1 MMKKAGILSAE
12 KIGHTFIY
20 SLNRENFVSNEKFQ
34 EKKSEENIYQ
44 EDELAQ
50 QATDNIMI
58 SDKISFDTSEIANN
72 NIVITKDMS
81 SLKTDLTISRRIK
94 RIDPSDPD
102 NPVEIYYNAL
112 DGNYSKKISPHFDN
126 VDYEIFNEEQKIIYA
141 CECAMKKIA
150 SDIGAEDIY
159 DSRVL
164 DLLDKNTFPIKM
176 LLRIKRKREIKT

>member
-1 MMKKAGILSAE
+1 MIKKAGILSAE
-12 KIGHTFIY
+12 KIGQTFIY

-34 EKKSEENIYQ
+34 EKKSEGNIYQ

-112 DGNYSKKISPHFDN
+112 VSTSFYNSCFSWLKCLN
-126 VDYEIFNEEQKIIYA
+126 
-141 CECAMKKIA
+141 
-150 SDIGAEDIY
+150 
-159 DSRVL
+159 
-164 DLLDKNTFPIKM
+164 
-176 LLRIKRKREIKT
+176 